1 MKSSNNN
8 GLRRGALFSL
18 FITSYV
24 PLFAIVIGKQIK
36 EGWNYLC
43 WGGWNREQIKEG
55 WNYLCWGGWNREALI
70 CFFKHFGMSAVL
82 VVISVV
88 GVMGLLV
95 LLHNL
100 KRNLPNGEMAKVTRI
115 SNRNSEAIGYIAT
128 YIVPFV
134 ASDFSSL
141 FECGIFVVVMGLI
154 YAIYTNSNMIL
165 INPLLSIWYSLL
177 EKDSSYIM
185 AKKDD
190 KVKEPSKLDEV
201 LDRIKDTKQE
211 DVKLHFITRILKSG
225 VGKRDKTLDK
235 YLFKVY
241 QIDVDDEIRKYLY
254 DLSIKELER
263 TVTKDYSLIDYD
275 PISDDTDHLFSYKLK
290 AETSTFSDVVVN
302 QLGKELPKV
311 ESIEGIISENEELWA
326 YCIGFLDVEA
336 QEWIYTFRKIMV
348 SKIAIDEKNDTD
360 KSIVWRQIRTIFN
373 STSKKLTLMKGEAV
387 TLDKQIDCV
396 YWEETFYVLKKVPFE
411 QIVGLQEEY
420 HAKAIEVVDEMKN
433 TGLIDGLDGLE
444 EELKTN
450 TSLHKKLV
458 KLQQNGGLEKLD
470 DKQIKKMAK
479 VCKRYGETISVGA
492 DGHIKINDRKDFET
506 VIKAMCDYYKKGE
519 VSGKS
524 YGTFSGRE
532 LKEVE
537 K

>member
-1 MKSSNNN
+1 
-8 GLRRGALFSL
+8 
-18 FITSYV
+18 
-24 PLFAIVIGKQIK
+24 
-36 EGWNYLC
+36 
-43 WGGWNREQIKEG
+43 
-55 WNYLCWGGWNREALI
+55 
-70 CFFKHFGMSAVL
+70 
-82 VVISVV
+82 
-88 GVMGLLV
+88 
-95 LLHNL
+95 
-100 KRNLPNGEMAKVTRI
+100 
-115 SNRNSEAIGYIAT
+115 
-128 YIVPFV
+128 
-134 ASDFSSL
+134 
-141 FECGIFVVVMGLI
+141 
-154 YAIYTNSNMIL
+154 
-165 INPLLSIWYSLL
+165 
-177 EKDSSYIM
+177 M

-235 YLFKVY
+235 YIFKVY

-326 YCIGFLDVEA
+326 YCIGFLDVED

-458 KLQQNGGLEKLD
+458 KLQQNGGLGILD

>member
-1 MKSSNNN
+1 
-8 GLRRGALFSL
+8 
-18 FITSYV
+18 
-24 PLFAIVIGKQIK
+24 
-36 EGWNYLC
+36 
-43 WGGWNREQIKEG
+43 
-55 WNYLCWGGWNREALI
+55 
-70 CFFKHFGMSAVL
+70 
-82 VVISVV
+82 
-88 GVMGLLV
+88 
-95 LLHNL
+95 
-100 KRNLPNGEMAKVTRI
+100 
-115 SNRNSEAIGYIAT
+115 
-128 YIVPFV
+128 
-134 ASDFSSL
+134 
-141 FECGIFVVVMGLI
+141 
-154 YAIYTNSNMIL
+154 
-165 INPLLSIWYSLL
+165 
-177 EKDSSYIM
+177 M

-235 YLFKVY
+235 YIFKVY

-326 YCIGFLDVEA
+326 YCIGFLDVED

-360 KSIVWRQIRTIFN
+360 KSIVRRQIRTIFN

-532 LKEVE
+532 LKKVE

>member
-1 MKSSNNN
+1 
-8 GLRRGALFSL
+8 
-18 FITSYV
+18 
-24 PLFAIVIGKQIK
+24 
-36 EGWNYLC
+36 
-43 WGGWNREQIKEG
+43 
-55 WNYLCWGGWNREALI
+55 
-70 CFFKHFGMSAVL
+70 
-82 VVISVV
+82 
-88 GVMGLLV
+88 
-95 LLHNL
+95 
-100 KRNLPNGEMAKVTRI
+100 
-115 SNRNSEAIGYIAT
+115 
-128 YIVPFV
+128 
-134 ASDFSSL
+134 
-141 FECGIFVVVMGLI
+141 
-154 YAIYTNSNMIL
+154 
-165 INPLLSIWYSLL
+165 
-177 EKDSSYIM
+177 M

-190 KVKEPSKLDEV
+190 KVKKPSKLDEV

-235 YLFKVY
+235 YIFKVY

-326 YCIGFLDVEA
+326 YCIGFLDVED

-396 YWEETFYVLKKVPFE
+396 YWDETFYVLKKVPFE

-458 KLQQNGGLEKLD
+458 KLQQNGGLGILD

>member
-1 MKSSNNN
+1 
-8 GLRRGALFSL
+8 
-18 FITSYV
+18 
-24 PLFAIVIGKQIK
+24 
-36 EGWNYLC
+36 
-43 WGGWNREQIKEG
+43 
-55 WNYLCWGGWNREALI
+55 
-70 CFFKHFGMSAVL
+70 
-82 VVISVV
+82 
-88 GVMGLLV
+88 
-95 LLHNL
+95 
-100 KRNLPNGEMAKVTRI
+100 
-115 SNRNSEAIGYIAT
+115 
-128 YIVPFV
+128 
-134 ASDFSSL
+134 
-141 FECGIFVVVMGLI
+141 
-154 YAIYTNSNMIL
+154 
-165 INPLLSIWYSLL
+165 
-177 EKDSSYIM
+177 M

-190 KVKEPSKLDEV
+190 KLKEPSKLDEV

-235 YLFKVY
+235 YIFKVY

-326 YCIGFLDVEA
+326 YCIGFLDVA
-336 QEWIYTFRKIMV
+336 DQEWIYTFRKIMV

-458 KLQQNGGLEKLD
+458 KLQQNGGLGILD

>member
-1 MKSSNNN
+1 
-8 GLRRGALFSL
+8 
-18 FITSYV
+18 
-24 PLFAIVIGKQIK
+24 
-36 EGWNYLC
+36 
-43 WGGWNREQIKEG
+43 
-55 WNYLCWGGWNREALI
+55 
-70 CFFKHFGMSAVL
+70 
-82 VVISVV
+82 
-88 GVMGLLV
+88 
-95 LLHNL
+95 
-100 KRNLPNGEMAKVTRI
+100 
-115 SNRNSEAIGYIAT
+115 
-128 YIVPFV
+128 
-134 ASDFSSL
+134 
-141 FECGIFVVVMGLI
+141 
-154 YAIYTNSNMIL
+154 
-165 INPLLSIWYSLL
+165 
-177 EKDSSYIM
+177 M